1 MHVCERLM
9 YLFMSVCTCSNGT
22 GLARSVHLNQT
33 LALGGSVKKIPHPPT
48 PLWTSFRYQS
58 LSLALCLPHL
68 SVFTYPTMKSRRSID
83 LQCKDRAGLER
94 KIRDLAG

>member
-33 LALGGSVKKIPHPPT
+33 LALGGSFKENTSPSHP
-48 PLWTSFRYQS
+48 TSFLYQS
-58 LSLALCLPHL
+58 LSLALFLPHL

-94 KIRDLAG
+94 

>member
-33 LALGGSVKKIPHPPT
+33 LALGGSVKKNLTLPPPYGVVFGIKALAWRFASLICQCSPT
-48 PLWTSFRYQS
+48 PL
-58 LSLALCLPHL
+58 
-68 SVFTYPTMKSRRSID
+68 
-83 LQCKDRAGLER
+83 
-94 KIRDLAG
+94 